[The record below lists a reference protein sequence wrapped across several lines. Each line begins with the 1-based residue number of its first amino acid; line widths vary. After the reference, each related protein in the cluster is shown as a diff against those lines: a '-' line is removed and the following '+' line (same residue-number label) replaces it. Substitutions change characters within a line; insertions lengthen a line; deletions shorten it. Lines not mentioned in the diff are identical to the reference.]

1 MKTRFHFRA
10 SDGHIKFSIENLI
23 PIVLQLF
30 SIPIFSFQCSSGR
43 IHMNFFGH
51 LAQTFT
57 VAQVHLDFL
66 RRRPSR
72 KSRRTPLHFPCRD
85 LICRNSSELQT
96 SHQERWSREYIE
108 RAILRQA
115 TAADSDYPFRVRGS
129 WNPASPP
136 SMYTFPV
143 IESLPGGLD
152 RGPDVVA
159 TEEEVRA
166 IFDKLASDKTF
177 SETRKLGDETGL
189 FLWDVEIPTE
199 DGKTEYSFRRGR
211 AEAGELPGIRI
222 DMAYYDVS
230 GTPISGHSVAKRIK
244 RIWSLTP

>member
-1 MKTRFHFRA
+1 MFPYGLRAAREMKTRFHFRA

-115 TAADSDYPFRVRGS
+115 TAADSDYPFRL
-129 WNPASPP
+129 PA
-136 SMYTFPV
+136 
-143 IESLPGGLD
+143 
-152 RGPDVVA
+152 
-159 TEEEVRA
+159 
-166 IFDKLASDKTF
+166 
-177 SETRKLGDETGL
+177 
-189 FLWDVEIPTE
+189 
-199 DGKTEYSFRRGR
+199 GR
-211 AEAGELPGIRI
+211 QGHAENAVG
-222 DMAYYDVS
+222 
-230 GTPISGHSVAKRIK
+230 
-244 RIWSLTP
+244 